1 MGTPLHDTKMLT
13 EIPLLLQLPTLIVME
28 IRPPAIKMPMETQ
41 SVIQVHTPTAMAIR
55 LLVTRT
61 LMEIPSVLQVLIRI
75 ATAIRLLVTRM
86 LTEIQRALQPLILIS
101 MVRQQLVT
109 KTPMGIQQAPQLP
122 IGDKSD
128 IIKTNQSNLL
138 IMRIINI
145 IFTVALTMYMYG
157 CGSPISDN
165 SKDVQKSTLNDD
177 YSIDESTYSGDY
189 NCAEEDGYVDDV
201 EAEEYDEEL
210 ESQELA
216 RQGDMAYYEVMDL
229 IATYEYRFEHA
240 SSKYELEREMADFAD
255 DFAEFS
261 NKYTDF
267 SLTPSQDADISSA
280 FQEIGFLFGQRYA
293 ELGATKSD
301 IEYIQRK
308 YFQL

>member
-1 MGTPLHDTKMLT
+1 MGTPLHDTKMPT
-13 EIPLLLQLPTLIVME
+13 EIPLLPQLPTLIVME
-28 IRPPAIKMPMETQ
+28 IRPPAIKMPME
-41 SVIQVHTPTAMAIR
+41 IQLVLQIHTPTAMAIR

-122 IGDKSD
+122 IGDKSY
-128 IIKTNQSNLL
+128 IIKNQSNLL
-138 IMRIINI
+138 IMRILNI
-145 IFTVALTMYMYG
+145 IFAVALTMCMYG
-157 CGSPISDN
+157 CDSTISDN
-165 SKDVQKSTLNDD
+165 SKDGQKFTLNDD
-177 YSIDESTYSGDY
+177 YSIDGSAYSGDY
-189 NCAEEDGYVDDV
+189 DCAEEDGYVDDV